1 DPTARAA
8 RRCARTPSRSPRLSR
23 PRGKYATPCLGH
35 ATLLAVYHL
44 ELRQFPR
51 NLCRYNLSTQELRA
65 ILDAWAREERVEL
78 GERSWDPRRARIT
91 IIDGPRVPNELLTMG
106 RGWRHAQRHGANVTA
121 RMLMDA
127 RSRAGAGDR
136 AVDAGGAQ
144 SLLDEL
150 LDLAGLLGPEPRR
163 LLAAW
168 HSSSARMPGRRP
180 SECLAEAE
188 SELASKPPRPG
199 PPAGS

>member
-1 DPTARAA
+1 M
-8 RRCARTPSRSPRLSR
+8 
-23 PRGKYATPCLGH
+23 
-35 ATLLAVYHL
+35 YHL

-51 NLCRYNLSTQELRA
+51 NLCRYNLSMQELRA
-65 ILDAWAREERVEL
+65 ILAAWAREERVEL

-150 LDLAGLLGPEPRR
+150 LDLAALLGPEPRR

-168 HSSSARMPGRRP
+168 RSSSARMPGRRP
-180 SECLAEAE
+180 SECLAKAE

-199 PPAGS
+199 PAAGS

>member
-1 DPTARAA
+1 M
-8 RRCARTPSRSPRLSR
+8 
-23 PRGKYATPCLGH
+23 
-35 ATLLAVYHL
+35 YHL

-51 NLCRYNLSTQELRA
+51 NLCRYNLNAQELRA

-106 RGWRHAQRHGANVTA
+106 RGWRHVQRHGANVTA
-121 RMLMDA
+121 RMLTDA

-136 AVDAGGAQ
+136 AADAGGAP
-144 SLLDEL
+144 LLDEL

-168 HSSSARMPGRRP
+168 HSSSARMPSCRP

-188 SELASKPPRPG
+188 RELASRPPRPG
-199 PPAGS
+199 PATGS